1 MVADFSGTYTWAI
14 IAAMNGDQHE
24 SDLEFLRSGAS
35 DVPGVAHHAQPRF
48 IADVNVGKL
57 AKWLRILGY
66 DAVYINPI
74 EDDLLVQIG
83 LREGRIVLTKDT
95 HIAER
100 RVATSGRVRVV
111 VVQGV
116 RVWDQLHFL
125 AERLGLRYSINLL
138 SRCIECN
145 VPLESTDR
153 SQVKDLVPPYVYT
166 TQQHYMACPHCGKIY
181 WPGTHWQRMREVAE
195 EVLGSGS
202 WVVGEE

>member
-1 MVADFSGTYTWAI
+1 
-14 IAAMNGDQHE
+14 MNVDKHQ
-24 SDLEFLRSGAS
+24 SDLGAPRSDAP
-35 DVPGVAHHAQPRF
+35 DVPGMSRRAEPRF

-66 DAVYINPI
+66 DAAFINPI
-74 EDDLLVQIG
+74 EDDVLVQIG
-83 LREGRIVLTKDT
+83 LLEGRIILTKDT

-100 RVATSGRVRVV
+100 RAATRGQVQVV
-111 VVQGV
+111 LVEGV

-145 VPLESTDR
+145 VLLESTDR
-153 SQVKDLVPPYVYT
+153 SQVKDLVPSYVYS
-166 TQQHYMACPHCGKIY
+166 TQQHYMSCPLCGKIY

-195 EVLGSGS
+195 EVLHHG
-202 WVVGEE
+202 

>member
-1 MVADFSGTYTWAI
+1 
-14 IAAMNGDQHE
+14 MNADQHE
-24 SDLEFLRSGAS
+24 SDLECLQGGAP
-35 DVPGVAHHAQPRF
+35 DAPGVSRRAEPRF

-66 DAVYINPI
+66 DAAFINPI
-74 EDDLLVQIG
+74 EDDVLVQIG
-83 LREGRIVLTKDT
+83 LREGRIILTKDT

-100 RVATSGRVRVV
+100 RVATRGQVQVV

-125 AERLGLRYSINLL
+125 AELLGLRYSINLL

-145 VPLESTDR
+145 VPLEAADR
-153 SQVKDLVPPYVYT
+153 SQVKDLVPPYVYG
-166 TQQHYMACPHCGKIY
+166 TQQHYMTCPLCGKVY

-195 EVLGSGS
+195 EVLQHG
-202 WVVGEE
+202 